1 MIIIGGGR
9 GGLTCGIYAKRAEMD
24 VLMLEKGFPGGQV
37 MTCDEIDN
45 YPTQKGILGMDL
57 ATKFYEH
64 ATALG
69 LNVEYEEVVGLEKIG
84 NITDHFPPTAL
95 GGIKGGDQI
104 NFDKIFK
111 INTLNK
117 CFYSKTLVI
126 STGASPK
133 KINIPGEAEFFGKGV
148 SYCATCDGAFYKG
161 KDVAVIGGGDT
172 AVGDA
177 IYLSK
182 ICNKVHLIHRRDELR
197 ATKSLQTKAFNND
210 KIEIHWSS
218 VPKSIV
224 GESFVDRLTLENL
237 KTKEEEVIPI
247 NGVFVLV
254 GTIPNTE
261 FVGDFVQTNK
271 GYIVVDKNMET
282 NVPGVFGVGDCVDK
296 SFRQIITACA
306 DGALAC
312 FSAEKYV

>member
-1 MIIIGGGR
+1 MDKIYDMIIIGGGP

-24 VLMLEKGFPGGQV
+24 VVMLEKGFPGGQV

-69 LNVEYEEVVGLEKIG
+69 LDVEYEEVVGLEK
-84 NITDHFPPTAL
+84 T
-95 GGIKGGDQI
+95 
-104 NFDKIFK
+104 DKIFK

-117 CFYSKTLVI
+117 CFYSKTVVI
-126 STGASPK
+126 STGASPR

-224 GESFVDRLTLENL
+224 GESFVDRLTIENL

-296 SFRQIITACA
+296 SFRQIITAAA